1 MQQTFPAGKESK
13 IIIKQLNGDL
23 SARAWEQPLI
33 SIETDGSVTQVTQEG
48 DIVMIVNCDDDLA
61 LHVPPDTEIHVTN
74 AKGDLSLANLRR
86 VELKNIAGDVVL
98 DTIGVGA
105 DIEQIGEA
113 IAVAELSGDL
123 LVNNASSLRG
133 REEVQGDVTLTN
145 VALIEMENVG
155 GDLALKQTEAVVI
168 GAVGGDMTI
177 EGIADALSCGNVGG
191 DCQIKG
197 STQAELTIGN
207 VGGDLLIES
216 ALNARFGAIGGD
228 CVLRNVSKTVEI
240 GNIGSDARF
249 SEIGGNVQAG
259 NIGGDASLSALQGS
273 LDVGNIGGDLALE
286 AAFPAGSTTRLH
298 VGGDASVRLPAHPD
312 LNVRA
317 FVGGD
322 ISGSTI
328 ASGKNGNW
336 INLAYGNGAAQL
348 ELHVGGDL
356 NLRGGDQ
363 PRNSSSSGGW
373 GTNFASEFAGEMA
386 ELGQELGRLGE
397 EIGREIRSSFK
408 DANRAGSNWSDSL
421 TKKINEQM
429 RRAQHKAEEQARKA
443 EERARKTEMKNPR
456 VRVRFNEREWQLDP
470 ERLERIKE
478 QASKAASEG
487 ISSAMEAV
495 ERAISNLRMAP
506 PSRPSKPPTPAQPP
520 VPPKPPV
527 PPTPGQPAQYV
538 QAEPSALAQN
548 DPAPQAAETPGDAAP
563 DLDQERE
570 AILRMIAEG
579 RLSPEEGD
587 LMLEG
592 LGG

>member
-74 AKGDLSLANLRR
+74 AKGDLSLTNLRR

-386 ELGQELGRLGE
+386 ELGRLGE

-548 DPAPQAAETPGDAAP
+548 DPAPQAVETPGDAAP